1 MSYLQYLQEKEK
13 NSHRIFCNRTRWKTV
28 KERTNV
34 IFHSSFCQLLLL
46 PYYYATLLLLHYYY
60 APIILDNIRAFKM
73 ETFLNFPST
82 LQSST
87 NIKYFE
93 REYSSICYLSHTIFI
108 DADILVLVFL
118 FSVVLYSF
126 FLIIIYTYSHCF
138 LGSFLS
144 LTLSL

>member
-1 MSYLQYLQEKEK
+1 
-13 NSHRIFCNRTRWKTV
+13 
-28 KERTNV
+28 
-34 IFHSSFCQLLLL
+34 
-46 PYYYATLLLLHYYY
+46 
-60 APIILDNIRAFKM
+60 M

-144 LTLSL
+144 LTLSLWLYFVSAYYNHPIFFFPLSGTFFMMVDKFSNGVDFTVMQHASGWSVLEHLCYILPDVLLVCNCSKIYRLL